1 MQSTNVEKWRNNRG
15 VLSIVRIL
23 SGSIDKKPITNNSG
37 IICWG
42 YEKSTLGWVINR
54 HLQKPVAR
62 DHDVRL
68 NRTHL
73 RTLESVVS
81 VVLNFFL
88 LLNIFFSKI
97 ASTAEKLYLVSI
109 LIKY

>member
-1 MQSTNVEKWRNNRG
+1 MRSKSV
-15 VLSIVRIL
+15 VLC
-23 SGSIDKKPITNNSG
+23 GNIDKKPITNNSG

-73 RTLESVVS
+73 RTLESVVLNLF
-81 VVLNFFL
+81 VVVEYS
-88 LLNIFFSKI
+88 FFSKI
-97 ASTAEKLYLVSI
+97 ASTAEKTVFSI
-109 LIKY
+109 YKIKEYKKH